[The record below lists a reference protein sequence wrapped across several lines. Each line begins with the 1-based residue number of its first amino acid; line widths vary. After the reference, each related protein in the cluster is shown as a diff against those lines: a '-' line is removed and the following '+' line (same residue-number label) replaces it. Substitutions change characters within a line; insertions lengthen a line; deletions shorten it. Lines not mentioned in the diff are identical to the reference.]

1 MAIFLIR
8 HGKKEPGK
16 WFNPA
21 LRHQDPPLSTE
32 GLEETNRLAEY
43 FEGTAL
49 SAIITSQ
56 YLRTQQTARALGE
69 KRRMP
74 PIIDPRINELDNGD
88 LDDMP
93 EAEFAKRYPDIWNS
107 YTARTAD
114 FRFPGGETGD
124 EARTRI
130 STFLEEQKDRYRGEN
145 IVVIAH
151 DGIIRVGMTYLLGVP
166 VFHRGDFT
174 VHTLGITEI
183 EYQDDV
189 RRWKL
194 IRFNERLT

>member
-1 MAIFLIR
+1 MTIFLIR
-8 HGKKEPGK
+8 HGKKETGK

-21 LRHQDPPLSTE
+21 LRHQDPPLSAE
-32 GLEETNRLAEY
+32 GLEESNRLMEY
-43 FEGTAL
+43 FEGTTL
-49 SAIITSQ
+49 SAIFVSQ

-69 KRRMP
+69 ERRLAPM
-74 PIIDPRINELDNGD
+74 IDPRINELDNGD

-93 EAEFAKRYPDIWNS
+93 EAEFAKQYPDIWTS
-107 YTARTAD
+107 YAARTAD
-114 FRFPGGETGD
+114 FRFPGGETGE
-124 EARTRI
+124 EARKRV
-130 STFLEEQKDRYRGEN
+130 SAFLEEQRDRHRGEN

-166 VFHRGDFT
+166 VFHRGDFR
-174 VHTLGITEI
+174 VNTLGITEI

-194 IRFNERLT
+194 IRFNQGLI